1 MVIKSN
7 QEVRKLDYYGFEK
20 VNYLTVTTPD
30 IEYIWCYSYLDL
42 QDRLNELCKNHTLKK
57 VYASLIG
64 YLESYSH
71 NKNYYD
77 FSYLGGPV
85 ILIFDN
91 VAIEFCIHGVG
102 LVKYREMNPWDVK
115 VRKSYDLPPDD
126 EYIFNRYFYDLGKQF
141 ELQYE
146 EQQVNEVIVDRT
158 DCYVF
163 DVSGFD
169 EERAQAAEK
178 ANLLPNGMHFRL
190 ANGVDFAVCADE
202 IEYFYIE
209 LNLYS
214 E

>member
-1 MVIKSN
+1 MIVKSN
-7 QEVRKLDYYGFEK
+7 QEVKKLDYYGFEK

-30 IEYIWCYSYLDL
+30 IEYSWCYSYLDL

-57 VYASLIG
+57 VYVNLIS
-64 YLESYSH
+64 YAESYSQDI
-71 NKNYYD
+71 NYYS
-77 FSYLGGPV
+77 FSYLGGPA

-126 EYIFNRYFYDLGKQF
+126 EYIFDRYFYDLGKQF

-146 EQQVNEVIVDRT
+146 KEQVNKVIVDRT
-158 DCYVF
+158 DYYAF
-163 DVSGFD
+163 DVNGFD
-169 EERAQAAEK
+169 EERVQASEK
-178 ANLLPNGMHFRL
+178 ANILPKGMHFRL